1 MSKVMVTGS
10 EGGVGRAIIRELTEN
25 GHEVLGF
32 DRAVNQEDAHAVGSD
47 ILDHEAVLKAASGR
61 DVIIHLAAE
70 PDEADFLDKLI
81 EPNVR
86 GLYNVCNAAR
96 IQGVPKLILAS
107 TVQLIA
113 GHPKDKLVRLEDG
126 ARPINHYALTK
137 LWAEGMGEMYARA
150 YGLSVI
156 AARLGW
162 LPRSRDH
169 AEELR
174 DSGWGTNVYL
184 SHNDAARFF
193 SKCVEVEMEPARFEI
208 IFASSKAKKLR
219 LDPEPAKRILG
230 YEAEDIWP
238 EGQPFI

>member
-32 DRAVNQEDAHAVGSD
+32 DRAVKQEDAHAVGSD
-47 ILDHEAVLKAASGR
+47 ILDYEAVLKAASGR

-96 IQGVPKLILAS
+96 LQGVPKLILAS

>member
-10 EGGVGRAIIRELTEN
+10 EGGVGRAIIRELTQN

-32 DRAVNQEDAHAVGSD
+32 DRAVNPEDAHAVGSD
-47 ILDHEAVLKAASGR
+47 ILDHEALLKAASGR
-61 DVIIHLAAE
+61 DVLIHLAAE

-86 GLYNVCNAAR
+86 GLYNVCDAAR
-96 IQGVPKLILAS
+96 QQGVPKLILAS

-113 GHPKDKLVRLEDG
+113 GHPKDAFVRLEDG

-162 LPRSRDH
+162 LPRSREH

-193 SKCVEVEMEPARFEI
+193 LKCVEVEMEPERFEI
-208 IFASSKAKKLR
+208 IFASSKAQKLR
-219 LDPEPAKRILG
+219 LDPEPAKRILRF
-230 YEAEDIWP
+230 EAEDIWP

>member
-32 DRAVNQEDAHAVGSD
+32 DRAVKQEDAHAVGSD
-47 ILDHEAVLKAASGR
+47 ILDYEAVLKAASGR

-107 TVQLIA
+107 TVQLVA